1 MKKTKRLWNIL
12 KITKT
17 DKILVGFAIF
27 VLFISY
33 MLMLIEPDMKEYG
46 DALWYS
52 FSVITTIGFGDVTAV
67 TWIGRSLTMLMGLYG
82 ILVVALIPG
91 IIVSYYLEFMQKKSD
106 ETIGIFL
113 EKLENLDKMTTEELK
128 QLSNKVKEKR
138 YRLK

>member
-67 TWIGRSLTMLMGLYG
+67 TRIGRSLTMLMGLYG